1 MNYFSLHTQELSH
14 YPMST
19 TQQSVLT
26 YSPDECR
33 SVTDLMANWNIDMT
47 EELS

>member
-14 YPMST
+14 YPMSK
-19 TQQSVLT
+19 TQQSV

-33 SVTDLMANWNIDMT
+33 SVTDLMENWNIDMT
-47 EELS
+47 EELP